1 MRKNIFDIVQNN
13 NSLSIE
19 CERIITLFDCSNT
32 IRINNYSYTLKNCVN
47 QYYFGYWKN
56 RNHCIDVDDYLN
68 ALDYDILFDNAENN
82 IEDFLTLIELIYNFW
97 YLPYNDIENQDN
109 SSIIAND
116 NYYHLQKIMNDCL
129 SEYNHKAYLDKE
141 NERIYV
147 VEDKPEI
154 TAVAEIV
161 NDELAL
167 SVIKYNHHTL
177 KGHINA
183 KKSILLSL
191 GSQLEPQRKEL
202 SQINKKLSDNV
213 FYLLNN
219 LNLRHNN
226 KTVGD
231 KNYNQYVS
239 SIEDN
244 ELEQWYDELYQMMLL
259 CFLMLDN
266 VQREEKI
273 ETLKQ
278 KMNGEN

>member
-1 MRKNIFDIVQNN
+1 M
-13 NSLSIE
+13 
-19 CERIITLFDCSNT
+19 
-32 IRINNYSYTLKNCVN
+32 
-47 QYYFGYWKN
+47 
-56 RNHCIDVDDYLN
+56 
-68 ALDYDILFDNAENN
+68 
-82 IEDFLTLIELIYNFW
+82 
-97 YLPYNDIENQDN
+97 
-109 SSIIAND
+109 
-116 NYYHLQKIMNDCL
+116 
-129 SEYNHKAYLDKE
+129 YNHKAYLDKE

-177 KGHINA
+177 KGDINA

>member
-1 MRKNIFDIVQNN
+1 M
-13 NSLSIE
+13 
-19 CERIITLFDCSNT
+19 
-32 IRINNYSYTLKNCVN
+32 
-47 QYYFGYWKN
+47 
-56 RNHCIDVDDYLN
+56 
-68 ALDYDILFDNAENN
+68 
-82 IEDFLTLIELIYNFW
+82 
-97 YLPYNDIENQDN
+97 
-109 SSIIAND
+109 
-116 NYYHLQKIMNDCL
+116 
-129 SEYNHKAYLDKE
+129 
-141 NERIYV
+141 
-147 VEDKPEI
+147 
-154 TAVAEIV
+154 
-161 NDELAL
+161 
-167 SVIKYNHHTL
+167 
-177 KGHINA
+177 
-183 KKSILLSL
+183 
-191 GSQLEPQRKEL
+191 